1 MSKTCI
7 LVIED
12 NIDNLDLIR
21 FLLEQEGYEILTA
34 MDGKNGLKIC
44 EEQKPDMVL
53 LDLTLPEIDGWH
65 LARRLKNSPET
76 SSIRVIAITA
86 HVLPGDRERAF
97 EAGCDGYITKPLDI
111 NNFPVTIK
119 EYLSS
124 K

>member
-65 LARRLKNSPET
+65 LASRLKKSPET
-76 SSIRVIAITA
+76 ASIRVIAITA

>member
-1 MSKTCI
+1 MAKTCI

-44 EEQKPDMVL
+44 KEQKPEMVL

-65 LARRLKNSPET
+65 LARLLKNSPDT

-111 NNFPVTIK
+111 NNFPEMIK

>member
-1 MSKTCI
+1 MSKPCI

-65 LARRLKNSPET
+65 LASRLKKSPET

-111 NNFPVTIK
+111 NNFPATIK
-119 EYLSS
+119 EYLAS

>member
-65 LARRLKNSPET
+65 LASRLKKSPET

-111 NNFPVTIK
+111 NNFPATIK
-119 EYLSS
+119 EYLAS